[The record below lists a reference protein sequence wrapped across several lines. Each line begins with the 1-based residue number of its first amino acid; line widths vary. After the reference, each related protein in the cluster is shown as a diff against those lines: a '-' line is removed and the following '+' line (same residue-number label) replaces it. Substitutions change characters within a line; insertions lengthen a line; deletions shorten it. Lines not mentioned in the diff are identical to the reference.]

1 MSGRREQVARA
12 AARLFAKH
20 GFHGVT
26 IEDIGSAAGITGPG
40 VYRHFAS
47 KDALLAHLLV
57 DISSSLLSGGE
68 GVVVPGEPAATL
80 RRLVRFHLAFSLER
94 PDLIRV
100 HDRDLANL
108 PENDRRRVR
117 RLQRAYVQ
125 LWADALIG
133 LGHAD
138 TAARARAHATF
149 GLLNSTPHSGAGLE
163 RDDLSRVLEEM
174 ALAALGLPGAGQAS
188 PPAPRAGR

>member
-1 MSGRREQVARA
+1 MTGRREQVARS

-40 VYRHFAS
+40 VYRHFPS
-47 KDALLAHLLV
+47 KDALLAELLV
-57 DISSSLLSGGE
+57 GISSSLLSGGE
-68 GVVVPGEPAATL
+68 GVVVHGEPAATL

-108 PENDRRRVR
+108 AENDRRRVR

-125 LWADALIG
+125 LWVDALIG

-138 TAARARAHATF
+138 SQARARAHATF
-149 GLLNSTPHSGAGLE
+149 GLLNSTPHSGAGQDADELAK
-163 RDDLSRVLEEM
+163 VLEEM
-174 ALAALGLPGAGQAS
+174 ALAALGLPGAGSAVPPS
-188 PPAPRAGR
+188 PRPGT